1 MRIRADLKQ
10 DKSMTNMTKSFQNIP
25 AIRFPVEKVGN
36 EKVNELDLSFI
47 KNTEKISN
55 GRIEN

>member
-10 DKSMTNMTKSFQNIP
+10 DKSMTNMTKSSQNIP

>member
-1 MRIRADLKQ
+1 MR
-10 DKSMTNMTKSFQNIP
+10 NMTKSSQNIP
-25 AIRFPVEKVGN
+25 AIWFPVEKVGN
-36 EKVNELDLSFI
+36 EKVNELDLWFI